1 MPQEL
6 AIALCLVAIIEGL
19 FLFAAP
25 QAWQRMAV
33 QLSQVE
39 PRKLRAW
46 GGIAVIVGL
55 VMLQA
60 VR

>member
-1 MPQEL
+1 MPREL

-25 QAWQRMAV
+25 QAWQRMAQ
-33 QLSQVE
+33 QLAAVE

-46 GGIAVIVGL
+46 GGVAVIVGL